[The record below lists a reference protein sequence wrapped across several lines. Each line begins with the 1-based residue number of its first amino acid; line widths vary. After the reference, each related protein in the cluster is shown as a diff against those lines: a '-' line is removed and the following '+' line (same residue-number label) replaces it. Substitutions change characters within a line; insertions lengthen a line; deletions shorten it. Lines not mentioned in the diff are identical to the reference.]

1 MPAVAALT
9 DGRAALAAL
18 RRTLPRGAGRVVACR
33 TVDQVRAVLAR
44 RLSDAVVASPRIAT
58 VAALAALAK
67 DFPAVPIICYS
78 AFRPDDGELLH
89 SAATLL
95 RAPVAVEGVDDAI
108 LGELV
113 LRTGASAQ
121 RRRLLADAPRVLRLR
136 TELQREVWD
145 LILAI
150 AHAPIRAGAL
160 ARKLGMSRE
169 HLSREF
175 ALEAAPN
182 LKRVIDLAR
191 TATAAHLLQNPGC
204 TAATVARMLG
214 FASASHLGSTARRV
228 AGTNN
233 RGLVELGPRG
243 VLFAFVRGGRT
254 RSRV

>member
-18 RRTLPRGAGRVVACR
+18 RRALPRGAGRVIACR
-33 TVDQVRAVLAR
+33 SLDQVRAVLGR
-44 RLSDAVVASPRIAT
+44 RLADAVVASPRTTPLTALS
-58 VAALAALAK
+58 ALAA
-67 DFPAVPIICYS
+67 DFPAVPIICYA

-89 SAATLL
+89 AVATTLH
-95 RAPVAVEGVDDAI
+95 APVAVEGVDDPV

-113 LRTGASAQ
+113 MRHGATAQ
-121 RRRLLADAPRVLRLR
+121 RRRALGDAPRLLRLR
-136 TELQREVWD
+136 TDLQREVWA
-145 LILAI
+145 LILSV
-150 AHAPIRAGAL
+150 AHAPVRAGAL
-160 ARKLGMSRE
+160 AKKLGVSRE

-191 TATAAHLLQNPGC
+191 VATAAHLLQNPGC
-204 TAATVARMLG
+204 TAATASRMLG

-228 AGTNN
+228 AGTSN
-233 RGLVELGPRG
+233 RGLAALGPRG
-243 VLFAFVRGGRT
+243 VLLAFAKGRT